1 MKYAVYTKWA
11 WNNGVPP
18 ANELQSMM
26 RSFRDSKGNTFA
38 PEEVL
43 WWQIDEKH
51 HQAVIIYPS
60 KEIADA
66 ERAALEASR
75 KESVQDNK
83 NQMVEEY
90 VGPIVMQLSEL

>member
-11 WNNGVPP
+11 WDNRVPP

-26 RSFRDSKGNTFA
+26 RGFKDSKGNTFA

-83 NQMVEEY
+83 NKMVEEY

>member
-11 WNNGVPP
+11 WDNGVPP
-18 ANELQSMM
+18 ASDLQSMM
-26 RSFRDSKGNTFA
+26 RGFRDSKGNTFA

-83 NQMVEEY
+83 NKMVEEY

>member
-11 WNNGVPP
+11 WDNGVPL

-83 NQMVEEY
+83 NKMVEEY

>member
-11 WNNGVPP
+11 WDNGVPP

-66 ERAALEASR
+66 ERVALEASR

>member
-11 WNNGVPP
+11 WDNGVPP

-66 ERAALEASR
+66 ERATLEASR

-83 NQMVEEY
+83 NKMVEEY

>member
-11 WNNGVPP
+11 WDNGVPP

-26 RSFRDSKGNTFA
+26 RSFRDIKGNTFA

-83 NQMVEEY
+83 NKMVEEY

>member
-11 WNNGVPP
+11 WDNGVPP

-75 KESVQDNK
+75 KESVQDYKNK
-83 NQMVEEY
+83 MGEEY

>member
-11 WNNGVPP
+11 WDNGVPS
-18 ANELQSMM
+18 AGDLKSMM
-26 RSFRDSKGNTFA
+26 RSFRDAKGGDFA

-43 WWQIDEKH
+43 WWQIDETH

-66 ERAALEASR
+66 ERKALEAAR

-83 NQMVEEY
+83 NKMVEEY
-90 VGPIVMQLSEL
+90 VGPIVMQLTEL

>member
-1 MKYAVYTKWA
+1 MRYIQRMFEADQREDLSLPFWVIIFTDVVFFVSCRPYEYA
-11 WNNGVPP
+11 NN
-18 ANELQSMM
+18 
-26 RSFRDSKGNTFA
+26 FWKD
-38 PEEVL
+38 
-43 WWQIDEKH
+43 H

-83 NQMVEEY
+83 NKMVEEY

>member
-11 WNNGVPP
+11 WDNGVPP

-66 ERAALEASR
+66 ERAVLEASR

-83 NQMVEEY
+83 NKMVEEY